1 MLIQCALADS
11 EPASQI
17 IHRKFHA
24 LVSDLFNKTFHDPVF
39 YVNQPPD
46 NYSGENY
53 LNKSSFL
60 STSILLKQF
69 PERKGLLC
77 FFFCNRVVDY
87 GIVGAEIAVD
97 CFTSFGGAPVF
108 LKKLMPSQ
116 FVESIH
122 HIDIDQLKRNKV
134 RAVITDLDNTL
145 VEWDRPLATPEVE
158 NWLKRLHEADIQVTV
173 VSNNNKERV
182 DRFCS
187 PLDIGFICSAR
198 KPTNRAFLQA
208 VRQMNVTIAETVVIG
223 DQLFTDVLGGNRL
236 GFHTILVVPVA
247 QTDGFWTRFNRQLER
262 VALIWMERKGMVSWR
277 RKA

>member
-1 MLIQCALADS
+1 M
-11 EPASQI
+11 
-17 IHRKFHA
+17 
-24 LVSDLFNKTFHDPVF
+24 
-39 YVNQPPD
+39 
-46 NYSGENY
+46 
-53 LNKSSFL
+53 FL
-60 STSILLKQF
+60 Q
-69 PERKGLLC
+69 
-77 FFFCNRVVDY
+77 
-87 GIVGAEIAVD
+87 
-97 CFTSFGGAPVF
+97 
-108 LKKLMPSQ
+108 KLMPSQ

-145 VEWDRPLATPEVE
+145 VEWDRPYATPEVE
-158 NWLKRLHEADIQVTV
+158 GWLKRMREAGIQVTV

-182 DRFCS
+182 KRFCS
-187 PLDIGFICSAR
+187 PLGIGFICAAR

-247 QTDGFWTRFNRQLER
+247 QTDGFWTRFNRRMER
-262 VALIWMERKGMVSWR
+262 VALIWMERKGMVSWK